1 MTLPGSG
8 TISINSLVGEFGG
21 SAPHALSEYYRNGG
35 LVSSGNTN
43 VPTSGALS
51 LSDFYGSTATTTRD
65 IRVRLYYYANH
76 AYTAFGVTSANSA
89 AAPQSYSGSL
99 LFNPFTIYSPV
110 FRAGAG
116 FLNTNINFGM
126 SQDKNAQASSMY
138 LYGGTSPTAVND
150 IVFYWYS
157 AFVSSSGSGGARGY
171 HLAFN
176 SNGSIASLTQ
186 TSTSY
191 YYQIITLATQ
201 NINSNHRWYQWK
213 VVSPSACEQSSEII
227 TGDPLN
233 LSSVTQPA

>member
-1 MTLPGSG
+1 MTIPSSG
-8 TISINSLVGEFGG
+8 AISLSTIQGEFGG
-21 SAPHALSEYYRNGG
+21 STPISLSEYYRNGSY
-35 LVSSGNTN
+35 VSSGNTN

-51 LSDFYGSTATTTRD
+51 LSDFYGATATTTRD

-76 AYTAFGVTSANSA
+76 AYNAFGVTSANSA

-110 FRAGAG
+110 FRAGTG
-116 FLNTNINFGM
+116 FLNQNLSFGM
-126 SQDKNAQASSMY
+126 SQNKNAQASYMY

-150 IVFYWYS
+150 IVFYWSSSY
-157 AFVSSSGSGGARGY
+157 VSSSGNGGSRSY
-171 HLAFN
+171 SLVFN

-186 TSTSY
+186 TGTTY
-191 YYQIITLATQ
+191 YYQIISLNTQ

-213 VVSPSACEQSSEII
+213 IVSPNAVESSSEII
-227 TGDPLN
+227 TGDPRN

>member
-1 MTLPGSG
+1 MTLPSSG

-65 IRVRLYYYANH
+65 IRVRLYYYRFH
-76 AYTAFGVTSANSA
+76 AYTALGVTSANST

-99 LFNPFTIYSPV
+99 LYNPFTIYSPV
-110 FRAGAG
+110 FRAGTG
-116 FLNTNINFGM
+116 FLNQNINFGM
-126 SQDKNAQASSMY
+126 SQNKNAQASLMY

-150 IVFYWYS
+150 VVFYW
-157 AFVSSSGSGGARGY
+157 SSSYVSGSGNGGSRGY
-171 HLAFN
+171 SLVFN

-191 YYQIITLATQ
+191 YYQIISLNTQ

-213 VVSPSACEQSSEII
+213 ITSPNACEEASEII
-227 TGDPLN
+227 TGDPLT